1 MALSQRHCSAERH
14 KRRLGFTARI
24 SSGIAGRIFADLT
37 SFVLDPRY
45 FHFAIIAAQVLEGTN
60 RNQNQDLC

>member
-1 MALSQRHCSAERH
+1 M
-14 KRRLGFTARI
+14 RRLGFTARI

-37 SFVLDPRY
+37 SFALDPRY